1 MSFASESVNLS
12 SSILEAAMDNDKTIL
27 GKFTEVVKGVV
38 DTASTA
44 AMQAMEPDPKQ
55 VAEETNEQVYL
66 PDVTDAAAAP
76 VFVAPKKK
84 RTTALFKKVKAA
96 RAAKAPAK
104 KAASK
109 KTAKKSAAKKSAKK
123 AVKTTKKT
131 KKTAKKAVKK
141 KKAKK
146 SKR

>member
-1 MSFASESVNLS
+1 
-12 SSILEAAMDNDKTIL
+12 MDKDKTIIER
-27 GKFTEVVKGVV
+27 FTDVVKGVV

-55 VAEETNEQVYL
+55 VAGETNEQVYI
-66 PDVTDAAAAP
+66 PDATDAAATPAP
-76 VFVAPKKK
+76 LFAAPKKK
-84 RTTALFKKVKAA
+84 RATASPKRANKRVAKAA

-109 KTAKKSAAKKSAKK
+109 KTAKKSAAKKSAKI
-123 AVKTTKKT
+123 AAKTTKKT